1 MSILM
6 ATNKTVFF
14 LIGILLIVLGG
25 SMLAPYAL
33 QIIFNEGSHSFISAS
48 FVTIFIGVLFI
59 LANLEKE
66 FKLNLRQTFLFSSLA
81 WIMVAIFGSLPFL
94 LSTQDFTFS
103 EAFFESMS
111 GITTTGATIISDLD
125 NSPKSILFW
134 RAIMQ
139 WLGGIGIVVMAIT
152 ILPLLKV
159 GGMQLFKM
167 EGPDST
173 EKILPRTIEVATII
187 ISTYIILTILCGF
200 FYWCFGMSIF
210 DSVSHAMTTI
220 ATGGF
225 STHNDSIGFFKSSN
239 IEIVASIFII
249 LGSIPFIS
257 YLRFSQGN
265 RKVFFQDVQIK
276 GLIYLLIVSITV
288 MFFYLIFINYESNI
302 FDKIRIS
309 SFNVISI
316 LSGTGYV
323 TDDFGLW
330 GKFSLIFFLL
340 LMFIGGCAG
349 STACGIKIFRLQMLL
364 IFLKNQIK
372 KLISPNTVI
381 ITKYNNQKISDQY
394 LNSVIIFIFT
404 FLFIFLI
411 ITMLLSISGLDFIT
425 SISGAASSISNVGP
439 GLGDIIGPNGN
450 YKDVPDISKWIL
462 SLGML
467 LGRLELFAVLVLLF
481 PSFWRG

>member
-1 MSILM
+1 MT
-6 ATNKTVFF
+6 ANKTVFF
-14 LIGILLIVLGG
+14 MIGILLVVLGFF
-25 SMLAPYAL
+25 MIVPYFMQL
-33 QIIFNEGSHSFISAS
+33 IYDENSHSFISSS
-48 FVTIFIGVLFI
+48 FVTIFVGILFI

-66 FKLNLRQTFLFSSLA
+66 FKLDLRETFLFSTLA
-81 WIMVAIFGSLPFL
+81 WVMIAIFGSLPFI
-94 LSTQDFTFS
+94 LSPKEFTFS

-111 GITTTGATIISDLD
+111 GITTTGATIITDLD
-125 NSPKSILFW
+125 NTSKSILLW

-167 EGPDST
+167 EGADST

-187 ISTYIILTILCGF
+187 ISTYLALTLLCGL
-200 FYWCFGMSIF
+200 FYWLFGMSIF

-239 IEIVASIFII
+239 IEVVASIFII

-257 YLRFSQGN
+257 YLKFAKGN
-265 RKVFFQDVQIK
+265 KKIFFQDIQIK
-276 GLIYLLIVSITV
+276 GLIYLILISVLI
-288 MFFYLIFINYESNI
+288 MFAYLLFINYESG
-302 FDKIRIS
+302 FLDKIRIS

-330 GKFSLIFFLL
+330 GKFSLIFFLF

-349 STACGIKIFRLQMLL
+349 STACGIKIFRLQMLF
-364 IFLKNQIK
+364 IFLTNQIK
-372 KLISPNTVI
+372 KLISPNSI
-381 ITKYNNQKISDQY
+381 IINKYNNQKISNNFI
-394 LNSVIIFIFT
+394 NSVIVFIFS

-411 ITMLLSISGLDFIT
+411 ISMLLSISGLDFLT
-425 SISGAASSISNVGP
+425 AISGAASAISNVGP
-439 GLGDIIGPNGN
+439 GLGDMIGPNGN
-450 YKDVPDISKWIL
+450 YKAIPDLSKWIL
-462 SLGML
+462 TIGML
-467 LGRLELFAVLVLLF
+467 LGRLELFAVLVLFF
-481 PSFWRG
+481 PSFWRN

>member
-1 MSILM
+1 M

-14 LIGILLIVLGG
+14 LIGILLIVLGA
-25 SMLAPYAL
+25 SMLAPYVL
-33 QIIFNEGSHSFISAS
+33 QVVLDEGSHSFISAS
-48 FVTIFIGVLFI
+48 FVTIFIGILFV

-81 WIMVAIFGSLPFL
+81 WVTVAVFGSLPFL
-94 LSTQDFTFS
+94 LSTQNFSFS

-125 NSPKSILFW
+125 NSPKSILLW

-187 ISTYIILTILCGF
+187 ISTYIILTLTCGF
-200 FYWCFGMSIF
+200 FYWIFGMTIF
-210 DSVSHAMTTI
+210 DSISHAMTTI

-239 IEIVASIFII
+239 IEMVASIFII

-257 YLRFSQGN
+257 YLKFTQGN
-265 RKVFFQDVQIK
+265 KKVFFQDVQIR
-276 GLIYLLIVSITV
+276 GLIYLLLISIII
-288 MFFYLIFINYESNI
+288 MFLYLLLINDESSL

-330 GKFSLIFFLL
+330 GKFSLIFFLA

-372 KLISPNTVI
+372 KIISPNSVI
-381 ITKYNNQKISDQY
+381 ITKYNNQKISDNFI
-394 LNSVIIFIFT
+394 NSVIIFIFT

-411 ITMLLSISGLDFIT
+411 IAMLLSISGLDFIT

-450 YKDVPDISKWIL
+450 YKDIPDASKWIL
-462 SLGML
+462 SAGML
-467 LGRLELFAVLVLLF
+467 LGRLELFAVLVLFF

>member
-1 MSILM
+1 M

-14 LIGILLIVLGG
+14 LIGILLIVLGV
-25 SMLAPYAL
+25 SMLAPYSM
-33 QIIFNEGSHSFISAS
+33 QIIFKEDSHSFISSS
-48 FVTIFIGVLFI
+48 FVTIFIGILFV

-66 FKLNLRQTFLFSSLA
+66 FKLNLRQTFLFSTLA
-81 WIMVAIFGSLPFL
+81 WVMVAIFGSLPFV
-94 LSTQDFTFS
+94 LSTMSFTFS

-111 GITTTGATIISDLD
+111 GITTTGATVITDLD
-125 NSPKSILFW
+125 NSPKSILLW

-167 EGPDST
+167 EGPDTT
-173 EKILPRTIEVATII
+173 EKILPRTIEVAAII
-187 ISTYIILTILCGF
+187 ISTYFALTFLCGL
-200 FYWCFGMSIF
+200 FYWIFGMTIF
-210 DSVSHAMTTI
+210 DSVCHAMTTI

-239 IEIVASIFII
+239 IEIIASIFII

-257 YLRFSQGN
+257 YLKFSQGN
-265 RKVFFQDVQIK
+265 KKIFFQDVQIK
-276 GLIYLLIVSITV
+276 GLIYLLFISITV
-288 MFFYLIFINYESNI
+288 MFLYLMFINYESSL

-330 GKFSLIFFLL
+330 GKFSLIFFLF

-364 IFLKNQIK
+364 IFLKNQIM
-372 KLISPNTVI
+372 KLIYHNSVI
-381 ITKYNNQKISDQY
+381 IAKYNNQKISEDFIK
-394 LNSVIIFIFT
+394 SVIIFIFT

-411 ITMLLSISGLDFIT
+411 IAMLLSISGLDFIT

-439 GLGDIIGPNGN
+439 GLGDMIGPNGN
-450 YKDVPDISKWIL
+450 YKNLPDLSKWIL
-462 SLGML
+462 TLGML
-467 LGRLELFAVLVLLF
+467 FGRLELFAVLVLFF
-481 PSFWRG
+481 PSFWRD

>member
-1 MSILM
+1 MTS
-6 ATNKTVFF
+6 NKTVFF
-14 LIGILLIVLGG
+14 LIGVLLIVLGL
-25 SMLAPYAL
+25 SMLAPYSM
-33 QIIFNEGSHSFISAS
+33 QVIFKEDSHSFISSS
-48 FVTIFIGVLFI
+48 FVTIFIGILCI
-59 LANLEKE
+59 LANLEKDL
-66 FKLNLRQTFLFSSLA
+66 KLNLRQTFLFSTLA
-81 WIMVAIFGSLPFL
+81 WVTVAIFGSLPFI
-94 LSTQDFTFS
+94 LSNQTFS
-103 EAFFESMS
+103 FSDAFFESMS

-125 NSPKSILFW
+125 NSPKSILLW

-173 EKILPRTIEVATII
+173 EKILPRTIEVAAII
-187 ISTYIILTILCGF
+187 ISTYVILTLFCGF
-200 FYWCFGMSIF
+200 FYWIFGMTVF
-210 DSVSHAMTTI
+210 DSVCHAMTTI

-225 STHNDSIGFFKSSN
+225 STHNDSIGFFKNSN
-239 IEIVASIFII
+239 IEIVASLFII

-257 YLRFSQGN
+257 YLKFTQGN
-265 RKVFFQDVQIK
+265 KKIFFQDVQIK
-276 GLIYLLIVSITV
+276 GLIYLLAFSILI
-288 MFFYLIFINYESNI
+288 MFLYLLFINYESNL
-302 FDKIRIS
+302 FEKIRIS

-330 GKFSLIFFLL
+330 GKFSLIFFLF

-372 KLISPNTVI
+372 KLISPNSVI
-381 ITKYNNQKISDQY
+381 ITKYNNQKISDNFI
-394 LNSVIIFIFT
+394 NSVIIFIFT

-411 ITMLLSISGLDFIT
+411 IAMLLSISGLDFIT

-439 GLGDIIGPNGN
+439 GLGDMIGPNGN
-450 YKDVPDISKWIL
+450 YKDIPDLSKWIL
-462 SLGML
+462 SIGML
-467 LGRLELFAVLVLLF
+467 LGRLELFAVLVLFF
-481 PSFWRG
+481 PSFWRN

>member
-1 MSILM
+1 M

-14 LIGILLIVLGG
+14 MIGILLVVLGF
-25 SMLAPYAL
+25 SMLVPYMMQL
-33 QIIFNEGSHSFISAS
+33 IYNENSHSFVSSS
-48 FVTIFIGVLFI
+48 FITIFIGILFV
-59 LANLEKE
+59 LANLDRE
-66 FKLNLRQTFLFSSLA
+66 FKLNLRQTFLFSTLA
-81 WIMVAIFGSLPFL
+81 WLMVAIFGSLPFL
-94 LSTQDFTFS
+94 LSPKEFTFS

-111 GITTTGATIISDLD
+111 GITTTGATIITDLD
-125 NSPKSILFW
+125 KSPKSILLW

-187 ISTYIILTILCGF
+187 ISTYLALTFLCGL
-200 FYWCFGMSIF
+200 FYWLFGMSIF
-210 DSVSHAMTTI
+210 DSISHAMTTI

-239 IEIVASIFII
+239 IEITASIFIV

-257 YLRFSQGN
+257 YLKFVHGN
-265 RKVFFQDVQIK
+265 KSIFFKDVQIK
-276 GLIYLLIVSITV
+276 GLINLILISVLIMFLYLL
-288 MFFYLIFINYESNI
+288 FIGYESNTL
-302 FDKIRIS
+302 DKIRIS

-330 GKFSLIFFLL
+330 GKFSLIFFLF
-340 LMFIGGCAG
+340 LMFVGGCAG
-349 STACGIKIFRLQMLL
+349 STACGIKIFRLQMLF
-364 IFLKNQIK
+364 IFLKNQIR
-372 KLISPNTVI
+372 KLIYPNSVI
-381 ITKYNNQKISDQY
+381 ISKYNNQKISDNFI
-394 LNSVIIFIFT
+394 NSVIVFIFS

-411 ITMLLSISGLDFIT
+411 IAMLLSISGLDFLT
-425 SISGAASSISNVGP
+425 AISGAASAISNVGP
-439 GLGDIIGPNGN
+439 GLGDMIGPNGN
-450 YKDVPDISKWIL
+450 YKAIPDLSKWIL
-462 SLGML
+462 SIGML
-467 LGRLELFAVLVLLF
+467 LGRLELFAVLVLFF
-481 PSFWRG
+481 PSFWRN

>member
-1 MSILM
+1 M

-14 LIGILLIVLGG
+14 LIGILLIVLGA

-33 QIIFNEGSHSFISAS
+33 QVIQEEGSHSFLAAS
-48 FVTIFIGVLFI
+48 FVTIFIGVLFL
-59 LANLEKE
+59 LANLERE

-81 WIMVAIFGSLPFL
+81 WFMVAVFGSLPFL
-94 LSTQDFTFS
+94 LSAEDFTFS

-125 NSPKSILFW
+125 GSPKSILLW

-167 EGPDST
+167 EGPDSA
-173 EKILPRTIEVATII
+173 EKILPRTVEVAVII
-187 ISTYIILTILCGF
+187 ISTYLMLTFLCSL
-200 FYWCFGMSIF
+200 FYWIFGMSVF
-210 DSVSHAMTTI
+210 DSISHAMTTI

-225 STHNDSIGFFKSSN
+225 STHNDSIGYFNNSN
-239 IEIVASIFII
+239 IEIIASIFII
-249 LGSIPFIS
+249 LGSIPFIT
-257 YLRFSQGN
+257 YLKFSQGN
-265 RKVFFQDVQIK
+265 RKIFFQDVQIK
-276 GLIYLLIVSITV
+276 GLIYLLVISIVI
-288 MFFYLIFINYESNI
+288 MFFYLIFIGYESSLL
-302 FDKIRIS
+302 DKIRIA
-309 SFNVISI
+309 SFNVVSI

-364 IFLKNQIK
+364 LFLKNQIK
-372 KLISPNTVI
+372 KLLSPNSVI
-381 ITKYNNQKISDQY
+381 ITKYNNQKISENFI
-394 LNSVIIFIFT
+394 NSVIIFIFT

-411 ITMLLSISGLDFIT
+411 IAMLLSISGLDFIT

-450 YKDVPDISKWIL
+450 YKDIPDISKWIL
-462 SLGML
+462 AFGML
-467 LGRLELFAVLVLLF
+467 LGRLELFAVLVLFF
-481 PSFWRG
+481 PSFWRN

>member
-1 MSILM
+1 M
-6 ATNKTVFF
+6 AANKTVFF
-14 LIGILLIVLGG
+14 LIGILLIVLGI
-25 SMLAPYAL
+25 SMLAPYTL
-33 QIIFNEGSHSFISAS
+33 QIILNENSHSFISAS
-48 FVTIFIGVLFI
+48 FVTIFVGVLFV

-81 WIMVAIFGSLPFL
+81 WVMVAAFGSLPFL
-94 LSTQDFTFS
+94 LSTQDFSFS
-103 EAFFESMS
+103 DAFFESMS

-125 NSPKSILFW
+125 NSPKSILLW

-173 EKILPRTIEVATII
+173 EKILPRTIEVAAII
-187 ISTYIILTILCGF
+187 ISTYIILTFLCGF
-200 FYWCFGMSIF
+200 FYWVFGMTIF

-225 STHNDSIGFFKSSN
+225 STHNESIGFFKNSN
-239 IEIVASIFII
+239 IEIIASIFII

-257 YLRFSQGN
+257 YLKFAKGN
-265 RKVFFQDVQIK
+265 RKIFFKDVQIK
-276 GLIYLLIVSITV
+276 GLIYLLIISIII
-288 MFFYLIFINYESNI
+288 MFIYLLFINYESNL

-364 IFLKNQIK
+364 VFLKNQIK
-372 KLISPNTVI
+372 KLISPNSVI
-381 ITKYNNQKISDQY
+381 ITKYNNQKISNEFI
-394 LNSVIIFIFT
+394 NSVIIFIFI

-411 ITMLLSISGLDFIT
+411 IAMLLSITGLDFIT

-439 GLGDIIGPNGN
+439 GLGEIIGPNGN
-450 YKDVPDISKWIL
+450 YKDIPDLSKWIL
-462 SLGML
+462 SAGML
-467 LGRLELFAVLVLLF
+467 LGRLELFAVLVLFF
-481 PSFWRG
+481 PSFWRN

>member
-1 MSILM
+1 
-6 ATNKTVFF
+6 
-14 LIGILLIVLGG
+14 
-25 SMLAPYAL
+25 
-33 QIIFNEGSHSFISAS
+33 
-48 FVTIFIGVLFI
+48 
-59 LANLEKE
+59 
-66 FKLNLRQTFLFSSLA
+66 
-81 WIMVAIFGSLPFL
+81 MVATFGSLPFL
-94 LSTQDFTFS
+94 LSSQDFSLS

-125 NSPKSILFW
+125 NSPKSILLW

-173 EKILPRTIEVATII
+173 EKILPRTIEVAAII
-187 ISTYIILTILCGF
+187 ISTYIILTFLCGF
-200 FYWCFGMSIF
+200 FYWIFGMSIF
-210 DSVSHAMTTI
+210 DSVSHSMTTI

-225 STHNDSIGFFKSSN
+225 STHNESIGFFKNPN

-257 YLRFSQGN
+257 YLKFVQGN
-265 RKVFFQDVQIK
+265 KKVFFQDVQIK
-276 GLIYLLIVSITV
+276 GLIYLLVISIII
-288 MFFYLIFINYESNI
+288 MFLYLLFINYESSF
-302 FDKIRIS
+302 FDKVRIS

-330 GKFSLIFFLL
+330 GKFSLVFFLL

-372 KLISPNTVI
+372 RLISPNSVI
-381 ITKYNNQKISDQY
+381 ITKYNNQKISDNFI
-394 LNSVIIFIFT
+394 NSVIIFIFT
-404 FLFIFLI
+404 FLFIFFI
-411 ITMLLSISGLDFIT
+411 IAMLLSISGLDFIT

-450 YKDVPDISKWIL
+450 YKDIPEISKWIL
-462 SLGML
+462 SFGML
-467 LGRLELFAVLVLLF
+467 LGRLELFAVLVLFF
-481 PSFWRG
+481 PSFWRN

>member
-1 MSILM
+1 M

-14 LIGILLIVLGG
+14 LIGVLLTVLGA
-25 SMLAPYAL
+25 SMLAPYSM
-33 QIIFNEGSHSFISAS
+33 QIVFNENSHSFISSS
-48 FVTIFIGVLFI
+48 FITIFIGILFI

-66 FKLNLRQTFLFSSLA
+66 FKLNLRQTFLFSTMA
-81 WIMVAIFGSLPFL
+81 WVMVAIFGSLPFL
-94 LSTQDFTFS
+94 LSKEDFTFS
-103 EAFFESMS
+103 DAFFESMS

-125 NSPKSILFW
+125 ASPKSILLW

-167 EGPDST
+167 EAPDTT
-173 EKILPRTIEVATII
+173 EKILPRTIEVATTI
-187 ISTYIILTILCGF
+187 ISTYIALTLLCGF
-200 FYWCFGMSIF
+200 FYWIFGMTIF
-210 DSVSHAMTTI
+210 DSICHSMTTI

-225 STHNDSIGFFKSSN
+225 STHNDSIGFFKSSS
-239 IEIVASIFII
+239 IEIIASMFII

-257 YLRFSQGN
+257 YLKFSQGN
-265 RKVFFQDVQIK
+265 RKIFFQDVQIR
-276 GLIYLLIVSITV
+276 GLIYLLSISIIV
-288 MFFYLIFINYESNI
+288 MFFYLLFINYESNLL
-302 FDKIRIS
+302 DKIRIS

-330 GKFSLIFFLL
+330 GKFSLIFFLF

-372 KLISPNTVI
+372 KLIYPNSVI
-381 ITKYNNQKISDQY
+381 ITKYNNHKISDDFIK
-394 LNSVIIFIFT
+394 SVIIFIFT

-411 ITMLLSISGLDFIT
+411 IAMLLSISGLDFIT

-439 GLGDIIGPNGN
+439 GLGEMIGPNGN
-450 YKDVPDISKWIL
+450 YKNLPDLSKWIL
-462 SLGML
+462 AAGML
-467 LGRLELFAVLVLLF
+467 LGRLELFAVLVLFF
-481 PSFWRG
+481 PTFWRN

>member
-1 MSILM
+1 M
-6 ATNKTVFF
+6 ASNKTVFF
-14 LIGILLIVLGG
+14 LIGVLLIVLGL
-25 SMLAPYAL
+25 SMLAPYSM
-33 QIIFNEGSHSFISAS
+33 QVIYEENSHSFISSS
-48 FVTIFIGVLFI
+48 FVTIFIGILCV
-59 LANLEKE
+59 LANLEKNL
-66 FKLNLRQTFLFSSLA
+66 KLNLRQTFLFSTLA
-81 WIMVAIFGSLPFL
+81 WVTVAIFGSLPFL
-94 LSTQDFTFS
+94 LSSQSFS
-103 EAFFESMS
+103 FSDAFFESMS

-125 NSPKSILFW
+125 NGPKSILLW

-173 EKILPRTIEVATII
+173 EKILPRTIEVAAII
-187 ISTYIILTILCGF
+187 ISTYIILTIFCGF
-200 FYWCFGMSIF
+200 FYWFFGMTIF
-210 DSVSHAMTTI
+210 DSVCHAMTTI

-225 STHNDSIGFFKSSN
+225 STHNDSIGFFKNSN

-257 YLRFSQGN
+257 YLKFAQGN
-265 RKVFFQDVQIK
+265 KKVFFNDVQIR
-276 GLIYLLIVSITV
+276 GLVYLLIFSIIV
-288 MFFYLIFINYESNI
+288 MFLYLLFINYESSL
-302 FDKIRIS
+302 FDKIRIA

-364 IFLKNQIK
+364 IFLNNQIK
-372 KLISPNTVI
+372 KLLSPNSVI
-381 ITKYNNQKISDQY
+381 ITKYNKQKISDNFI
-394 LNSVIIFIFT
+394 NSVIIFIFT

-411 ITMLLSISGLDFIT
+411 IAMLLSISGLDFIT

-450 YKDVPDISKWIL
+450 YKDIPNISKWIL
-462 SLGML
+462 SIGML
-467 LGRLELFAVLVLLF
+467 LGRLELFAVLVLFF
-481 PSFWRG
+481 PSFWKS

>member
-1 MSILM
+1 M

-14 LIGILLIVLGG
+14 LIGILLIVLGT
-25 SMLAPYAL
+25 SMLGPYML
-33 QIIFNEGSHSFISAS
+33 QVIFNEESHSFISAS
-48 FVTIFIGVLFI
+48 FVTIFIGILFI

-81 WIMVAIFGSLPFL
+81 WVMVATFGSLPFL
-94 LSTQDFTFS
+94 LSAQNFS
-103 EAFFESMS
+103 LSDAFFESMS
-111 GITTTGATIISDLD
+111 GITTTGATIIADLD
-125 NSPKSILFW
+125 SSPKSILLW

-167 EGPDST
+167 EGPDNT
-173 EKILPRTIEVATII
+173 EKILPRTIEVAAII
-187 ISTYIILTILCGF
+187 ISTYIILTFLCGF
-200 FYWCFGMSIF
+200 FYWFFGMSVF

-225 STHNDSIGFFKSSN
+225 STHNDSIGFFKNSN

-257 YLRFSQGN
+257 YLKFAQGN
-265 RKVFFQDVQIK
+265 RKIFFQDVQIK
-276 GLIYLLIVSITV
+276 GLIYLLVLSISV
-288 MFFYLIFINYESNI
+288 MFFYLLFIDYESGI
-302 FDKIRIS
+302 LEKVRIS

-372 KLISPNTVI
+372 KLISPNSVI
-381 ITKYNNQKISDQY
+381 ITRYNNQKITDHFI
-394 LNSVIIFIFT
+394 NSVIIFIFT
-404 FLFIFLI
+404 FLFIFLLI
-411 ITMLLSISGLDFIT
+411 AMLLSISGLDFIT

-439 GLGDIIGPNGN
+439 GLGEMIGPNGN
-450 YKDVPDISKWIL
+450 YKDLPNMSKWIL
-462 SLGML
+462 SAGML
-467 LGRLELFAVLVLLF
+467 LGRLELFAVLVLFF
-481 PSFWRG
+481 PSFWRN

>member
-1 MSILM
+1 MT
-6 ATNKTVFF
+6 TNKTVFF
-14 LIGILLIVLGG
+14 LIGILLIVLGA
-25 SMLAPYAL
+25 SMLAPYL
-33 QIIFNEGSHSFISAS
+33 IQIMYNENSHSFISSS
-48 FVTIFIGVLFI
+48 FVTIFIGILFI

-66 FKLNLRQTFLFSSLA
+66 FKLNLRQTFLFSTLA
-81 WIMVAIFGSLPFL
+81 WLMVAIFGSLPFL
-94 LSTQDFTFS
+94 LSTNEFS
-103 EAFFESMS
+103 ITEAFFESMS

-125 NSPKSILFW
+125 NSPKSILLW

-167 EGPDST
+167 EGPDTT
-173 EKILPRTIEVATII
+173 EKILPRTIEVAAII
-187 ISTYIILTILCGF
+187 ISTYLALTFFCGF
-200 FYWCFGMSIF
+200 FYWIFGMSIF
-210 DSVSHAMTTI
+210 DSICHAMTTI

-225 STHNDSIGFFKSSN
+225 STHNDSIGFFKNSN

-257 YLRFSQGN
+257 YLKFSQGN
-265 RKVFFQDVQIK
+265 RKIFFTDVQIK
-276 GLIYLLIVSITV
+276 GLIYLLVISTV
-288 MFFYLIFINYESNI
+288 IMFVYLLFIKFESSLI
-302 FDKIRIS
+302 DKIRIS

-330 GKFSLIFFLL
+330 GKFSLIFFLF

-364 IFLKNQIK
+364 IFLKDQIK
-372 KLISPNTVI
+372 KLIYPNSVI
-381 ITKYNNQKISDQY
+381 ITKYNNQKISDDFIK
-394 LNSVIIFIFT
+394 SVIIFIFT

-411 ITMLLSISGLDFIT
+411 IAMLLSISGLDFIT

-439 GLGDIIGPNGN
+439 GLGDMIGPNGN
-450 YKDVPDISKWIL
+450 YKALPDLSKWIL
-462 SLGML
+462 TAGML
-467 LGRLELFAVLVLLF
+467 LGRLELFAVLVLFF
-481 PSFWRG
+481 PSFWRN

>member
-1 MSILM
+1 M

-14 LIGILLIVLGG
+14 LIGILLIVLGA
-25 SMLAPYAL
+25 SMLGPYAL
-33 QIIFNEGSHSFISAS
+33 QVILDEGSHSFISAS

-81 WIMVAIFGSLPFL
+81 WVMVALFGSLPFV

-125 NSPKSILFW
+125 KSPKSILLW

-173 EKILPRTIEVATII
+173 EKILPRTIEAAAII
-187 ISTYIILTILCGF
+187 ISTYIILTFLCGF
-200 FYWCFGMSIF
+200 FYWVFGMTMF

-225 STHNDSIGFFKSSN
+225 STHNDSIGFFKNPN

-257 YLRFSQGN
+257 YLKFAQGN
-265 RKVFFQDVQIK
+265 RKVFFNDVQIK
-276 GLIYLLIVSITV
+276 GLIYLLVISITV
-288 MFFYLIFINYESNI
+288 MFFYLMFINYESSLL
-302 FDKIRIS
+302 DKIRVS

-330 GKFSLIFFLL
+330 GKFSLVFFLL

-364 IFLKNQIK
+364 IFLKNQIQ
-372 KLISPNTVI
+372 KLITPNSVI
-381 ITKYNNQKISDQY
+381 ITKYNNQKISDNFI
-394 LNSVIIFIFT
+394 NSVIIFIFT

-411 ITMLLSISGLDFIT
+411 MAMLLSISGLDFIT

-450 YKDVPDISKWIL
+450 YQAIPDISKWIL
-462 SLGML
+462 SIGML
-467 LGRLELFAVLVLLF
+467 LGRLELFAVLVLFF
-481 PSFWRG
+481 PSFWRN